1 MLFKMAK
8 VAEGIGNNYDEA
20 VKDALSKI
28 GLSKEQVSIELI
40 EEPKKR
46 FFSILEHKQ
55 VKVRVTEIEKVEV
68 QNEKNT
74 NKTYEIKE
82 APTEDVEAAKVKTI
96 EFLNE
101 YFEKMGVSLNIDSK
115 YEDKILKFDITGEKA
130 GIIIGYRGETL
141 EALQLLVSTLVNR
154 KKENYVK
161 ILIDVE
167 GYRQK
172 RVQTLEGL
180 AAKVAHTVVSK
191 RKSITL
197 EPMVPFERRVIHT
210 TLQNHPKVKTE
221 SIGEEPYRKVVIS
234 LK

>member
-1 MLFKMAK
+1 MAK
-8 VAEGIGNNYDEA
+8 VAEGVGNNYEEA
-20 VKDALSKI
+20 VKDALSKV

-55 VKVRVTEIEKVEV
+55 VKVRVTEVEKIEESKKVV
-68 QNEKNT
+68 SKN
-74 NKTYEIKE
+74 YEIKE
-82 APTEDVEAAKVKTI
+82 APAEDVENAKVKTI

-101 YFEKMGVSLNIDSK
+101 YFEKMGVNLNIESK
-115 YEDKILKFDITGEKA
+115 YEEKILKFNITGEKA
-130 GIIIGYRGETL
+130 GIVIGYRGETL
-141 EALQLLVSTLVNR
+141 EALQLFVSTFVNR

-172 RVQTLEGL
+172 RVRTLEEL
-180 AAKVAHTVVSK
+180 AAKVAQTVVSK

-197 EPMVPFERRVIHT
+197 EPMVPFERRIIHT

>member
-1 MLFKMAK
+1 MAK
-8 VAEGIGNNYDEA
+8 VAEGIGNTYDEA
-20 VKDALSKI
+20 VKDALDKV
-28 GLSKEQVSIELI
+28 GLSKEKVTIELI

-46 FFSILEHKQ
+46 FFSILEHRQ
-55 VKVRVTEIEKVEV
+55 VKVRITEIEEKTTTHSAPSKEV
-68 QNEKNT
+68 KKE
-74 NKTYEIKE
+74 YEIVE
-82 APTEDVEAAKVKTI
+82 APAEDVENAKEKAI

-101 YFEKMGVSLNIDSK
+101 YFEKMQISLNTNAK
-115 YEDKILKFDITGEKA
+115 YEDKVLKIDISGERA
-130 GIIIGYRGETL
+130 GIVIGYRGETL

-161 ILIDVE
+161 ILLDVE
-167 GYRQK
+167 GYRMK
-172 RVQTLEGL
+172 RVKTLEEL
-180 AAKVAHTVVSK
+180 AQKVAQTVVSK

-210 TLQNHPKVKTE
+210 TLQNHPKVKTA